1 MASSKAQR
9 RRAGQEAARA
19 KVAAMRAEQ
28 ERADR
33 RRRLGIVAAV
43 LAGVL
48 VVVGGI
54 VAISVTRDT
63 DSARQSGDLPASVL
77 KAATSVPPSVLEQ
90 IGKGSAVSLPAK
102 ASGKALAK
110 AGKPQVLYVGAEYCP
125 YCAAERWSMVV
136 ALSRFGTFSGLGA
149 TTSGAEDVYPN
160 TPTFTFH
167 GSTFSSDY
175 IDFVGKELNTNQ
187 RAKNGN
193 SNGYAPLDKL
203 TAGQEAEFDKLTNG
217 ENSFPFV
224 DFAGKFTIRGTQYDP
239 KVLEGKSME
248 QIADALKDP
257 KSPIAQAI
265 NGSANTITAAVC
277 ETTGGKPANV
287 CGSSAISSLRGQL
300 GDK

>member
-9 RRAGQEAARA
+9 RRAGQEASRA
-19 KVAAMRAEQ
+19 KVAALRAEQ

-33 RRRLGIVAAV
+33 RKRLGIVAAV

-54 VAISVTRDT
+54 VAVSVTRDT
-63 DSARQSGDLPASVL
+63 GSAQQSGDLPASVL
-77 KAATSVPPSVLEQ
+77 KATASVPASVLEQ
-90 IGKGSAVSLPAK
+90 IGKGSAVSLPEPA
-102 ASGKALAK
+102 
-110 AGKPQVLYVGAEYCP
+110 AGKPLSKDGKPQLLYVGAEYCP

-149 TTSGAEDVYPN
+149 TTSAAEDVFPN

-167 GSTFSSDY
+167 GATYSSDY
-175 IDFVGKELNTNQ
+175 LDFVGKELNTNQ
-187 RAKNGN
+187 REG
-193 SNGYAPLDKL
+193 NGYAPLDKL
-203 TAGQEAEFDKLTNG
+203 TAEQEAEFDKLTNG
-217 ENSFPFV
+217 ENSFPFI
-224 DFAGKFTIRGTQYDP
+224 DFAGKYTIRGTQYDP
-239 KVLEGKSME
+239 KVLEGKSMQE
-248 QIADALKDP
+248 IADALKDP

-287 CGSSAISSLRGQL
+287 CDSSAISSLRGQL
-300 GDK
+300 RAG

>member
-19 KVAAMRAEQ
+19 KVAALRAEQ
-28 ERADR
+28 ERSDR

-63 DSARQSGDLPASVL
+63 DSAKASGDLPASVL
-77 KAATSVPPSVLEQ
+77 TAATSVPPSVLEQ

-102 ASGKALAK
+102 AAGKALTK
-110 AGKPQVLYVGAEYCP
+110 DGKPQVLYVGAEYCP

-149 TTSGAEDVYPN
+149 TTSAAEDVYPN

-167 GSTFSSDY
+167 GSTYSSDY

-187 RAKNGN
+187 REGD
-193 SNGYAPLDKL
+193 GYAPLDKL
-203 TAGQEAEFDKLTNG
+203 TADQQAEFEKLTNG

-239 KVLEGKSME
+239 KVLQGK
-248 QIADALKDP
+248 
-257 KSPIAQAI
+257 
-265 NGSANTITAAVC
+265 
-277 ETTGGKPANV
+277 
-287 CGSSAISSLRGQL
+287 
-300 GDK
+300 